1 MARQLGVWLTSGCRQ
16 CTTARD
22 ADGTTRC
29 NLRRTNRLLVPGR
42 KRRELLLGEL
52 GYKVAVLRLQLV
64 ESDDRTLLAEAEEAA
79 VLDGHTLD
87 LAVRVFE
94 DRVYLGDLLAV
105 GVVDVHVPRPC
116 RRKRSTPGPSWRRP
130 RTS

>member
-1 MARQLGVWLTSGCRQ
+1 MPSGLARFSGICPAVERSCSIARQLGVWLTSGCRQ

-22 ADGTTRC
+22 ADGATRC
-29 NLRRTNRLLVPGR
+29 NLRQKNRLLVPGR

-64 ESDDRTLLAEAEEAA
+64 QSDDRTLLAEAEKAA

-94 DRVYLGDLLAV
+94 DRVTSAIFLPLA
-105 GVVDVHVPRPC
+105 
-116 RRKRSTPGPSWRRP
+116 S
-130 RTS
+130 